1 MTQYGTEKNGAR
13 CADFR
18 PRLKEIDKLFDIAFN
33 YDTELYIVYF
43 NGAPFQ
49 TVPWREMDG
58 RTLETIRKVYWTNVN
73 SDPMAEV
80 DANNAKIDRAHE
92 AKREDMVH
100 ELAKDMRKAILKEF

>member
-43 NGAPFQ
+43 NGALFQ

-58 RTLETIRKVYWTNVN
+58 RTIETIRKVYWTNVN

-80 DANNAKIDRAHE
+80 DANNAKIDRDHE
-92 AKREDMVH
+92 AKREEMVR
-100 ELAKDMRKAILKEF
+100 ELSKDLRTAILKEY